1 MQHSY
6 NPMQEDVFTL
16 QNYVFGR
23 GCFITSKHMQYYLL
37 TWRDHHLKQLKDQI
51 RNAQNRRYG
60 EISGRVFEMHKY
72 SVRPHGCH
80 IYNIATE
87 MDMETM
93 CNCSSTGQ
101 GLTNRKIV
109 LRCCDR

>member
-1 MQHSY
+1 MHFS
-6 NPMQEDVFTL
+6 
-16 QNYVFGR
+16 
-23 GCFITSKHMQYYLL
+23 LL
-37 TWRDHHLKQLKDQI
+37 KWRDHHLKQLKDQI
-51 RNAQNRRYG
+51 QNAQNRRYG

-93 CNCSSTGQ
+93 CNCSSTGH

-109 LRCCDR
+109 LRCCDK